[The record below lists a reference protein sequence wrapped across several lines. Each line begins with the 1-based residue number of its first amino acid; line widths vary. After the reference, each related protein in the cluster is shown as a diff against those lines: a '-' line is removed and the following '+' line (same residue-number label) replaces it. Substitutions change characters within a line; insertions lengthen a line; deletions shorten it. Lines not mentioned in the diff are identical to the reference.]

1 MNAVKVSG
9 TLVHRLQLLAVF
21 WCGCIILGLFTGNIV
36 RVLSSLGIMGLV
48 ATSIFYAYM
57 QRGVS
62 RSRFTPAY
70 WSLMG
75 VFGIHA
81 VWGVL
86 TQAGNWDEFARS
98 ILLQSPFLLLPLAFW
113 LLAGLP
119 GRYLRGLYLFFIGL
133 VTVSALGSTG
143 YYLLHTAQIHKM
155 YLQSQIMPTV
165 PDHIRFSLMVTYA
178 IAIGVML
185 LWKRAVQQKWRKPL
199 RAVVVLL
206 IIYQHMLAVRSGLLT
221 LYVLA
226 ALSIVALVLWEQ
238 KYKLAVLGF
247 ALMWLLP
254 MLSYAVLPTFHNK
267 FLNTQEDV
275 GRVEQSG
282 SANNYSLVGRIYS
295 YKVALEI
302 VEEHPWVGV
311 GRANMEQAIA
321 REYKASFPQITP
333 KAYILPHN
341 QFLFNLVAFGGIG
354 ILLFTVLFY
363 FPGIRVWPR
372 QAPLLLSHYLIVTLS
387 FLVEYPLELQV
398 GLNFTLIFLL
408 LALNGQEKPSESDLT
423 WRPV

>member
-1 MNAVKVSG
+1 MNSVKVSG

-36 RVLSSLGIMGLV
+36 RVLPSLGILGLV
-48 ATSIFYAYM
+48 ANSIAYAYV
-57 QRGVS
+57 QGGIP

-75 VFGIHA
+75 IFAIHA
-81 VWGVL
+81 LWGIQ
-86 TQAGNWDEFARS
+86 TQEGNWDEFTRG
-98 ILLQSPFLLLPLAFW
+98 ILLQSPFLVLPFAFW
-113 LLAGLP
+113 LLGGLP

-133 VTVSALGSTG
+133 VTLSALGSTG
-143 YYLLHTAQIHKM
+143 NYLLHTAQIHKM

-178 IAIGVML
+178 IAIGSML
-185 LWKRAVQQKWRKPL
+185 LWKDGVPQNWRKWL
-199 RAVVVLL
+199 GTAIVFL
-206 IIYQHMLAVRSGLLT
+206 IVYQHILAVRSGLLT

-226 ALSIVALVLWEQ
+226 SVAVVVLVLWER
-238 KYKLAVLGF
+238 KYKLAMLGLVSMLVLP
-247 ALMWLLP
+247 L
-254 MLSYAVLPTFHNK
+254 LSYTVLPTFHNK

-295 YKVALEI
+295 YKVALQI
-302 VEEHPWVGV
+302 VQEHPWVGV

-321 REYKASFPQITP
+321 QEYQASFPQINP
-333 KAYILPHN
+333 RAYILPHN

-354 ILLFTVLFY
+354 ILLFTVFFY
-363 FPGIRVWPR
+363 LPGIRVWPR

-408 LALNGQEKPSESDLT
+408 LALNGQEKSAESDT
-423 WRPV
+423 SWRPV